1 MTFKTDSKRIVRW
14 GLINFYRNTVV
25 SIASV
30 LMMTVT
36 LTVIGGVIFLNAILG
51 FSLAQIQNKV
61 DVNVYFYPRATETS
75 ILEVQKRLEQLPE
88 IASVEYVSRED
99 ALETFKRRHSN
110 DYLTLQALD
119 ELGTNPLGATLN
131 IRARDAGQYESITKI
146 LEDTPGLSRGSTAI
160 IEKINYAQN
169 KEIIER
175 LSSIMKS
182 TQRIGFAITIFF
194 IVISIIIT
202 FNTIRLAIYMARD
215 EIANMRM
222 VGAEDKYIQ
231 GPFMIEGIM
240 YGVVS
245 SIITLLLFYPIT
257 LWLTNNTQAFFDG
270 MSLLQYYGDNF
281 LQLFVILL
289 VIGILLGMVSA
300 WFAIRK
306 YLKR

>member
-75 ILEVQKRLEQLPE
+75 ILEVQKKLEQLPE
-88 IASVEYVSRED
+88 VASVEYVSRED

-131 IRARDAGQYESITKI
+131 IRAREAGQYESITKT

-182 TQRIGFAITIFF
+182 SQRIGFAVTIFF
-194 IVISIIIT
+194 IIISIIIT

-215 EIANMRM
+215 EINNMRM

-231 GPFMIEGIM
+231 GPFMIEGVM

-281 LQLFVILL
+281 LQLFLILL
-289 VIGILLGMVSA
+289 VIGILLGMISA